1 VIRTRRLD
9 WIVSRLGIAKAK
21 SRTNQED
28 EEPTFLLPRLHF
40 FFAGAEEGDDS
51 AAIPFH
57 ASAGPEDMIETKEG
71 RQQRQ
76 QGKILNFSLSLSLS
90 LSHSLSLYTP

>member
-90 LSHSLSLYTP
+90 HSLSLYTP